1 MAENQNVLLQLE
13 QLLSWKKS
21 KKFYAEK
28 LGITEQEVSDLLK
41 EIRGKE
47 ISSAPETY
55 EEFVEALE
63 EHYTKVNNDK
73 GTIES
78 TLQIDFEPKSD
89 LELAKLHKINLDK
102 YKISNYW
109 TKQKSNGKFT
119 SSVFATLIVKNS
131 IEDIKLDIL
140 ESIKSF
146 KPSSNIIKNQFED
159 KPKVCLVFPK
169 QDAHYDKFDINGHN
183 NIEDRFTKDQK
194 SVWKMLTKTCATN
207 TIEETIYIIGSDQ
220 FNSEWTTLT
229 TKGTP
234 QQNIC
239 SYQESFKLISN
250 HEIEIIN
257 TLLHYSKKVKI
268 TYVPGN
274 HDEFIGWNLIN
285 LLETYYRTDDSISFD
300 TSSLNTKYHR
310 FGNSAIM
317 LNHGDAIKPAALAQK
332 FPIGFKKEWS
342 VCDNY
347 YIFTG
352 DKHTELSL
360 DIQGIKFYRVPQ
372 LSSATSKWDDKNGYI
387 DSKAEMT
394 AFVITEKNGM
404 SDIYKEIL

>member
-1 MAENQNVLLQLE
+1 MTENQSLLVQLQ

-28 LGITEQEVSDLLK
+28 LGIAESEVSELMK
-41 EIRGKE
+41 ELRGKE
-47 ISSAPETY
+47 SESLIESYETLV
-55 EEFVEALE
+55 EEIE
-63 EHYTKVNNDK
+63 EHLTKVNNEK

-78 TLQIDFEPKSD
+78 TLQIEFEPKSD

-140 ESIKSF
+140 EFIKSF
-146 KPSSNIIKNQFED
+146 EPSSNIIKTQFED
-159 KPKVCLVFPK
+159 KSKVCLVFPK

-268 TYVPGN
+268 IYVPGN

-285 LLETYYRTDDSISFD
+285 LLETYYRTDSSISFD

-342 VCDNY
+342 ICDNH

-372 LSSATSKWDDKNGYI
+372 LSGATSKWDDKNGYI

-394 AFVITEKNGM
+394 AFVITENNGM

>member
-1 MAENQNVLLQLE
+1 MTETQDLLLQLE

-47 ISSAPETY
+47 ISPAQDTY
-55 EEFVEALE
+55 EEFVQSLE
-63 EHYTKVNNDK
+63 EHYTKVNNEK
-73 GTIES
+73 GTLES